1 MEIEGSTG
9 KTNDLGSATQI
20 RSRKIYST
28 RPEQEQRHPHRSITK
43 SNIIPARTSPRA
55 WSSPGQSAPKNMVI
69 PDRSAPRV
77 LSSRPERSGVE
88 GSAVP
93 EESAGSHRLPTL
105 ADYPALRYTEQVF
118 AESMRLYPPAWAM
131 GRLSTRPVTLGPYS
145 IPPGAHFFMSQYIV
159 GRSPEFYPD
168 PLRFDPDRFT
178 PEAKAARHRFAYFPF
193 GAGSRQCIGE
203 SFAWMEGVLAI
214 ATIASRWK
222 MTYLG
227 AAAPVPQAKITL
239 RPRDPLMM
247 RLSRRSPG

>member
-88 GSAVP
+88 GSA
-93 EESAGSHRLPTL
+93 SLPLSPQTHSSVTPSGARNPRICL
-105 ADYPALRYTEQVF
+105 ECPGC
-118 AESMRLYPPAWAM
+118 PP
-131 GRLSTRPVTLGPYS
+131 
-145 IPPGAHFFMSQYIV
+145 I
-159 GRSPEFYPD
+159 
-168 PLRFDPDRFT
+168 
-178 PEAKAARHRFAYFPF
+178 ARH
-193 GAGSRQCIGE
+193 SRSQSDPRKPIGRE
-203 SFAWMEGVLAI
+203 E
-214 ATIASRWK
+214 T
-222 MTYLG
+222 
-227 AAAPVPQAKITL
+227 PQAAEQNRQGKEKAQ
-239 RPRDPLMM
+239 PP
-247 RLSRRSPG
+247 SCQASPSLK